1 MKRIFMLLTIS
12 SCCNNIALAQS
23 MDFYTI
29 NGARN
34 KEQESFLQRKKA
46 IEQLPS
52 GEQRNSQLRQ
62 EIQRHQEAMK
72 NYSLQQQTARQQV
85 VSDLRQKWTKV
96 DSDWKGEVARHNAA
110 MKQIEKIPE
119 GPDKVAR
126 IAAEDAAHRNTSK
139 RIAVDRQVVHEGVL
153 RQANRDVMGGTANA
167 SNSVRQ
173 SAGTPVTSASHSG
186 MTSDFDAGGGYRTT
200 EKVGK
205 ILNEMGVK
213 APDGGRVKMTGGVF
227 EAAPDVRRVKMIGG
241 VLETAP
247 EFGMT
252 VNAAPG
258 TDRIGSAGHQAQ
270 VKMSAAHGETYI
282 SETGGAVKSQVLKD
296 NIATLDHAKKATHG
310 LTAKPEA
317 LVGGAADGQAM
328 AKGAL
333 KAAAQTNLDAQ
344 TVTDI
349 ARQNGIKNPE
359 KILDRLAEIKSRQ
372 TPIANADEAAK
383 LQGLTRDILNAAEA
397 KANLK
402 AAAEVKQIEGKI
414 ADLKAQGQSSQAEQ
428 LRKELADYRTKVD
441 AAREV
446 LPGGSA
452 KSGATTT
459 KAAGSSPITAEP
471 KAAASGGLMKV
482 AGIGLGLYGIY
493 HGYNTAVEEMEARK
507 KGEPSGALG
516 WTKEKAELAA
526 RTFWHGLGFG
536 AAAEVGE
543 KAGRETYEKYK
554 ADIDA
559 GKISAKDWLPYFM
572 MKRQAVLNA
581 MLGAAKAITY
591 DAAKQSGTQLG
602 TAIGEGA
609 GAGKAAYDWLKNTQS
624 EKKTNEERAKIV
636 RDKLLEKGASTLG
649 AQRAADRVLQ
659 GDFSEAKRLN
669 RILDGKK
676 AAKLSAAQAAEARA
690 KTLRDRKKREI
701 RKEANKEEQVAREKS
716 TDNELKLRETVIA
729 KLTANGLPRPAA
741 LVDRLVRVLER
752 DGVTGLDEAIK
763 EITNMQGT
771 FSGSLGNQG
780 RLIITV
786 TGTKATG
793 TFNNVTNTAG
803 VVATTK
809 LTMNGDVD
817 MISAKIAMTVTGTV
831 TIPPIQ
837 LPAAAADEPAWVANM
852 RASASKL
859 QVTNVYGNMN
869 GSFTGN
875 GYKGLQDGAKEWS
888 VQKEK

>member
-1 MKRIFMLLTIS
+1 MKKILMLLTLS
-12 SCCNNIALAQS
+12 GCCNNIALAQS

-34 KEQESFLQRKKA
+34 KEQDSFNSRKKA
-46 IEQLPS
+46 LEQLPS
-52 GEQRNSQLRQ
+52 GEQRNTQLRQ
-62 EIQRHQEAMK
+62 ELQRHQEAMK

-85 VSDLRQKWTKV
+85 VSDLKQKWTKI
-96 DSDWKGEVARHNAA
+96 DTDWKGEVARHNAA

-119 GPDKVAR
+119 GADKAAR
-126 IAAEDAAHRNTSK
+126 IAAEDAAHRSTSK
-139 RIAVDRQVVHEGVL
+139 KIAVDRQVVHEGVM

-213 APDGGRVKMTGGVF
+213 APDGSRVKMT
-227 EAAPDVRRVKMIGG
+227 GG

-270 VKMSAAHGETYI
+270 VKMNAAHGETYI
-282 SETGGAVKSQVLKD
+282 SETGGSVKSQVFKD
-296 NIATLDHAKKATHG
+296 RLATLDHAKKATHG

-317 LVGGAADGQAM
+317 LVAGAADGQAM

-333 KAAAQTNLDAQ
+333 KAATQTNLDAK
-344 TVTDI
+344 TVTEI

-372 TPIANADEAAK
+372 TPIASADEAAK
-383 LQGLTRDILNAAEA
+383 LQGVTRDILNAAEA
-397 KANLK
+397 KSNLK

-428 LRKELADYRTKVD
+428 LRKELSDYRAKVD
-441 AAREV
+441 AAKEV
-446 LPGGSA
+446 LPGGA
-452 KSGATTT
+452 NKSGAAST
-459 KAAGSSPITAEP
+459 KMAGSSTAITAEP
-471 KAAASGGLMKV
+471 EPKTAAGSGLMKV

-493 HGYNTAVEEMEARK
+493 QGYNTAVEEMEAKK
-507 KGEPSGALG
+507 KGEPGGALG

-526 RTFWHGLGFG
+526 RTAWHGLGFG
-536 AAAEVGE
+536 AAAEAGD
-543 KAGRETYEKYK
+543 KAGKEAYDQYK
-554 ADIDA
+554 ADIA
-559 GKISAKDWLPYFM
+559 SGRISGKDWTPYFV
-572 MKRQAVLNA
+572 MKTKAVVGGLF
-581 MLGAAKAITY
+581 GVAKGITY

-636 RDKLLEKGASTLG
+636 RDKLLEKGASTVG

-669 RILDGKK
+669 KILDGKK
-676 AAKLSAAQAAEARA
+676 AAKFAAAQTAEARA
-690 KTLRDRKKREI
+690 KTLRDRKKKEI
-701 RKEANKEEQVAREKS
+701 RKEANKEEQTARVKS
-716 TDNELKLRETVIA
+716 TDSELKLRDTVIA
-729 KLTANGLPRPAA
+729 KLTAKGLPTATA
-741 LVDRLVRVLER
+741 LVDRLVRVFER
-752 DGVTGLDEAIK
+752 DGATGLDEAIN

-831 TIPPIQ
+831 TIPPLQ
-837 LPAAAADEPAWVANM
+837 LPEAAADEPAWVANM

-859 QVTNVYGNMN
+859 QVTNVYGNLN
-869 GSFTGN
+869 GSFAGN
-875 GYKGLQDGAKEWS
+875 GYRGLQDGAKEWS